1 MKACRLRIANTM
13 LSLAT
18 IGAFLCAGR
27 SATQPGGWLA
37 WWYLFLATASHGI
50 LDAMTDG
57 GLGIAFFSPFSN
69 ARYFLPWR
77 PIAVSPI
84 GVAAFFSERGLNVL
98 RSEFK
103 WIWLPSGLFAFL
115 ALAVRRRWIAS
126 SHSE

>member
-1 MKACRLRIANTM
+1 M

-27 SATQPGGWLA
+27 SATQPGRWLA
-37 WWYLFLATASHGI
+37 SWYLFLATASHGI
-50 LDAMTDG
+50 LDATTDG

-103 WIWLPSGLFAFL
+103 CIWLPSGLFAFL